1 MPTFPQVLGLHILAA
16 GAAPCGFIYMSEWW
30 GGRAPR
36 SGKGEACGTT
46 CRVKQRCAL
55 SRGGHGARAPEAEG
69 PGLHGQNPETELTPP
84 GHRQGLGGRTPP
96 TPPPALAS
104 QLLLS
109 SPGMPP
115 IPASWPAAEGTS
127 LQGATLVP
135 ARCAPARSVPGAES
149 QNLEEGLES
158 VPLGE
163 GAEAPRQGPTCPNP
177 CLAVQLWGALGG
189 ATGMG

>member
-1 MPTFPQVLGLHILAA
+1 M
-16 GAAPCGFIYMSEWW
+16 
-30 GGRAPR
+30 
-36 SGKGEACGTT
+36 
-46 CRVKQRCAL
+46 
-55 SRGGHGARAPEAEG
+55 G

-177 CLAVQLWGALGG
+177 CLAVQLWGALGDG
-189 ATGMG
+189 HGVRGMGLGASTGWAPRGGEHGAWAMCWPHDGSTWGARMAPAMWGQAAEP